1 MRPLSQLVPAALMEL
16 MRTTPLSAGKVDFAW
31 RNAVGPALVRAT
43 AVKLEDGVLIVE
55 TAGPQWAR
63 EIKRSN
69 DVILTR
75 LKTFLGEG
83 TVHRIEVRHKQV

>member
-16 MRTTPLSAGKVDFAW
+16 MRTTPLSDGKVGFAW
-31 RNAVGPALVRAT
+31 RNAVGPALERAT
-43 AVKLEDGVLIVE
+43 AVKLEDGVLIVD
-55 TAGPQWAR
+55 TAGPQWSR

-83 TVHRIEVRHKQV
+83 TVHRIEVRTRR